1 MGIQMNSS
9 AVSTCLSFYS
19 PEECTIILIAR
30 IICAAASFLGS
41 IFLITVIC
49 LFRKYKR
56 LHYRI
61 LLYISICSF
70 FNSLTIL
77 LVEDRDGVN
86 GTWCILK
93 GMSLQFNS
101 WTILMWQLC
110 LTVNLFLNVMSFRRP
125 NSSRKIE
132 GVYHVLCWGVSTVAT
147 MIPLVFGKYGPA
159 ITWCWISDHRWKVW
173 AFYVEY
179 LVIILV
185 IFALYAKVVYTV
197 LTLKPIW
204 RERPTENHRY
214 EVYKRLVRPMMLYPL
229 AILLV
234 SIFPIVY
241 RALTFRKPFREPPF
255 ILAVFHIVSVPL
267 WGTLFA
273 IVYVLDPETRKDLH
287 WLNIKNTIQDR
298 IHGTRIREVQIK
310 DYREATSPE
319 ATASAGQS
327 AAPDRKSTISDV
339 SIEPSTV
346 YPHSIKK

>member
-9 AVSTCLSFYS
+9 AEATCLSFYS

-41 IFLITVIC
+41 LDNLNVAAVLDRQPISKRHVISPAE
-49 LFRKYKR
+49 FK
-56 LHYRI
+56 
-61 LLYISICSF
+61 S
-70 FNSLTIL
+70 
-77 LVEDRDGVN
+77 EDRRRLSRTLLGSVN
-86 GTWCILK
+86 RCDNDTSCI
-93 GMSLQFNS
+93 
-101 WTILMWQLC
+101 C
-110 LTVNLFLNVMSFRRP
+110 
-125 NSSRKIE
+125 
-132 GVYHVLCWGVSTVAT
+132 
-147 MIPLVFGKYGPA
+147 
-159 ITWCWISDHRWKVW
+159 
-173 AFYVEY
+173 FYVEY

-310 DYREATSPE
+310 DYPEATSPE
-319 ATASAGQS
+319 ATGQS